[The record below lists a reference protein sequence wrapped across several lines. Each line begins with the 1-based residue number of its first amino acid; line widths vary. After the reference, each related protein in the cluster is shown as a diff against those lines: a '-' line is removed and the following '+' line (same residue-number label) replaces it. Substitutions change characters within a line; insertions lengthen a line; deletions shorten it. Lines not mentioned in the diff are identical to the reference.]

1 MKTLIKD
8 VALYKDH
15 VITEHQN
22 IEVTDSVITGFPTAP
37 QAGDYDEVLEGRSML
52 ALPGFVNTHTHIAMT
67 VFRSYADDMQ
77 LMDGLEKKFWP
88 SED

>member
-22 IEVTDSVITGFPTAP
+22 IEVTDSVITGFPTSP
-37 QAGDYDEVLEGRSML
+37 QAGDYD
-52 ALPGFVNTHTHIAMT
+52 
-67 VFRSYADDMQ
+67 
-77 LMDGLEKKFWP
+77 
-88 SED
+88 

>member
-22 IEVTDSVITGFPTAP
+22 IEVTDSVITGFPMAP
-37 QAGDYDEVLEGRSML
+37 QAGNYDEVSKAVLC
-52 ALPGFVNTHTHIAMT
+52 
-67 VFRSYADDMQ
+67 
-77 LMDGLEKKFWP
+77 WP
-88 SED
+88 CPASSIRIRTSP